1 MGFPGRF
8 FVFCGLDGSGKTTQL
23 KLLAQALEDAKFST
37 YLTSEPTA
45 WYLKDS
51 LVQNYFGQG
60 QTDER
65 GLAALALFSA
75 ADRARHLNEVILPN
89 LNEGKI
95 VISSRYVF
103 SAYAY
108 FFGRGLRDQ
117 VWLATIN
124 RYSIEPDLTF
134 FLDIEPET
142 VLDRIAK
149 RGDKPK
155 REELDILRLREIRQH
170 FLTFASDRFRVLDA
184 SQDSNELHQ
193 QIFEMAW
200 SILQLFP
207 H

>member
-37 YLTSEPTA
+37 CLTSEPTA

-51 LVQNYFGQG
+51 FVQNYFGQG
-60 QTDER
+60 QMDEYR
-65 GLAALALFSA
+65 LAALALFSA
-75 ADRARHLNEVILPN
+75 ADRARHLSEVILPN

-103 SAYAY
+103 STYAY

-124 RYSIEPDLTF
+124 RYSIEPDLTI
-134 FLDIEPET
+134 FLDLEPEAA
-142 VLDRIAK
+142 LDRIAK

-155 REELDILRLREIRQH
+155 REELDISRLREIRQQ
-170 FLTFASDRFRVLDA
+170 FLTFASNRFRVFDA
-184 SQDSNELHQ
+184 SQDTNELHKKILSLAWTILQ
-193 QIFEMAW
+193 QI
-200 SILQLFP
+200 P
-207 H
+207 P